1 MTPQTENDHPARL
14 LFDFVLREFR
24 SVVQSEIAVVREEI
38 KRIVQ
43 SKEILPKVNRFY
55 SLRETAVEL
64 NLSEATVRRLIARGL
79 AALEML
85 YGCSEAQPI
94 SSNATPYSP
103 LPGQ

>member
-79 AALEML
+79 LR
-85 YGCSEAQPI
+85 
-94 SSNATPYSP
+94 SSKATRHIRIPKIGRASCREKWR
-103 LPGQ
+103 

>member
-79 AALEML
+79 LR
-85 YGCSEAQPI
+85 
-94 SSNATPYSP
+94 SSKATRHIRIPRE
-103 LPGQ
+103 QIDEFARATM